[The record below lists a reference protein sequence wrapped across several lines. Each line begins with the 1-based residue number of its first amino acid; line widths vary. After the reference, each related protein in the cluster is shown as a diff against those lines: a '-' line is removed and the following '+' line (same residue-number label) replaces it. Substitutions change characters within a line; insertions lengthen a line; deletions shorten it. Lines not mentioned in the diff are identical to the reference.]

1 MDNHHSLIRRT
12 TATDEDFAILLQRQP
27 SQSEDV
33 ITTPTELPDTSHK
46 RKQSDLAW
54 NQLDIGQSDL
64 RATFELERIEQGVE
78 EDDDQVH
85 PLQSPL
91 QSPLLSYIGN
101 PTPQRLFSSYPS
113 IKNVRFIAVFVVL
126 ATVATVG
133 GLRRSRGGSSG
144 DQWGWE
150 MVGEGLWFDSEESE
164 WLQFYPDPARLPK
177 MASTGPQRVNDHLGG
192 MHLFTD
198 VCVTNNIDSPKP
210 PELDTSLRGLVY
222 FDKNM
227 AKNPKRCVP
236 CSTKAMNDRAEDK
249 WGESSSLDSEL
260 GHQCGMKGLHAM
272 YATSVTDWN
281 ECADETENRQF
292 MIRNKQNQSP
302 SHAKNVRYFEEPT
315 LLLSFNATN
324 RESALFDTLFTY
336 LPYWHVFRKAGYPF
350 DYVFSKS
357 VQGCLSHSRN
367 WFCELTHQM
376 GAFGYARETN
386 WEETHATLYC
396 FKNLYYNQ
404 LEYQRTLSHSGQITK
419 QIMDEFRDEVFSHF
433 GLQRPRDR
441 KEMIEK
447 DRKLAMRILLYAN
460 DSGDKNRW
468 DNLDKLVSKAKGKHP
483 HVDLLIVPDF
493 DIPIAEQARL
503 FNSADAVVMATG
515 DHMANSIFVPDDTI
529 FAELSCGSLSLTS
542 NPRFMELIAGSPT
555 TFTSY
560 TTSSCSES
568 SSDGTCISCLAD
580 QSSFTMSDNSFQ
592 ALVDD
597 IVKRHSGKTSVVRDG
612 R

>member
-315 LLLSFNATN
+315 LLLSFNANN